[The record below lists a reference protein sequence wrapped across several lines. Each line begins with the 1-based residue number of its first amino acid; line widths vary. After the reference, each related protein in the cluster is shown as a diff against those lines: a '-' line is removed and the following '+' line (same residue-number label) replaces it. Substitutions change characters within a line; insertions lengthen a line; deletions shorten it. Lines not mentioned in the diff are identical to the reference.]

1 MLGRLKRAND
11 RMATLDALDRSQAII
26 EFAPDGTVLTANEN
40 FLGAMGYTLG
50 EVRGQHHRLFVD
62 PAEAEGPA
70 YRAFW
75 AGLARGEHQ
84 AAQYRRLAKGGRE
97 VWIEASYNPVLDRA
111 GRTYKVVKVATDIT
125 RQKLEDSDR
134 SGQVAAL
141 RKSQA
146 VIAFD
151 LDGTVLDA
159 NDNFLAAMGYRADE
173 IVGRPHAQFV
183 EPGHAGSRDYAAF
196 WADLRQGRYRQ
207 GQFKRLGKGGRVIWI
222 EASYNPILDAVGR
235 PTKIVKFATDITAQ
249 VALLD
254 RLNGLIERNFGEI
267 EEAVV
272 RSRRESEDAGQAAG
286 QTAGNVQQMAAAADQ
301 LAASI
306 TEISESMARSRSAT
320 DHARE
325 QVGAAGEATQ
335 RLAGAATAMTG
346 IVGLIQ
352 TIAAQINL
360 LALNATIESARAG
373 EAGRGFAV
381 VAQEVK
387 NLANQAAR
395 ATEQITAEI
404 GNVQTVAQEVAGT
417 LTSIQGS
424 VGAMRDS
431 VMATA
436 AAVEEQSLVT
446 REMSGNMR
454 EAAGAVAAISGSVDA
469 IAGSVDGVSEAV
481 AATKEAAR
489 VLTR

>member
-1 MLGRLKRAND
+1 
-11 RMATLDALDRSQAII
+11 
-26 EFAPDGTVLTANEN
+26 
-40 FLGAMGYTLG
+40 
-50 EVRGQHHRLFVD
+50 
-62 PAEAEGPA
+62 
-70 YRAFW
+70 
-75 AGLARGEHQ
+75 
-84 AAQYRRLAKGGRE
+84 
-97 VWIEASYNPVLDRA
+97 VLDRA
-111 GRTYKVVKVATDIT
+111 GRVRKVVKIATDIT
-125 RQKLEDSDR
+125 ARMVEAADR
-134 SGQVAAL
+134 AGQVAAL

-151 LDGTVLDA
+151 LDGTVVDA
-159 NDNFLAAMGYRADE
+159 NENFLAAMDYRLDE
-173 IVGRPHAQFV
+173 IVGRHHALFV
-183 EPGHAGSRDYAAF
+183 EPGHAESRDYADF

-222 EASYNPILDAVGR
+222 EASYNPILDAAGR
-235 PTKIVKFATDITAQ
+235 PTRIVKFATDITAQ

-254 RLNGLIERNFGEI
+254 RLNGLIEKNFGEI
-267 EEAVV
+267 EDAVV
-272 RSRRESEDAGQAAG
+272 RSRRESEEAGRAAG
-286 QTAGNVQQMAAAADQ
+286 RTSDNVQQMAAAADQ
-301 LAASI
+301 LATSI
-306 TEISESMARSRSAT
+306 AEISESMARSRQAT

-325 QVGAAGEATQ
+325 QVDAAGEATR
-335 RLAGAATAMTG
+335 RLSGAATAMTG

-395 ATEQITAEI
+395 ATEQITSEI

-417 LTSIQGS
+417 LESIQGS

-446 REMSGNMR
+446 REMSGNMH

-469 IAGSVDGVSEAV
+469 IAGSVDGVSRAV
-481 AATKEAAR
+481 AGTKEAAR